1 MNFRNYLLD
10 TNVISELKRPQPA
23 PQVLAWFTQVPD
35 TNLYLSVLTLGEI
48 RKGVEK
54 LATSKRKEQLLI
66 WLELDL
72 PNWLGCR
79 LLPVDAEVADRWG
92 RLQAEMNRPLPAID
106 SLLMATALHHQ
117 LCLVTRNL
125 RDFVYPGLE
134 VVNPWA

>member
-1 MNFRNYLLD
+1 
-10 TNVISELKRPQPA
+10 
-23 PQVLAWFTQVPD
+23 
-35 TNLYLSVLTLGEI
+35 
-48 RKGVEK
+48 
-54 LATSKRKEQLLI
+54 
-66 WLELDL
+66 
-72 PNWLGCR
+72 
-79 LLPVDAEVADRWG
+79 VADRWG